1 MSLALSIHPLSD
13 DLHMYGELDSSS
25 AYSLSGHISISVSSP
40 YSIFEARRTARLLLQ
55 SVTLTFEGQS
65 EIFTPST
72 GYSSLRL
79 CSITRQLAP
88 STPIELSNEGHED
101 ANEPC
106 VWNVIFNIPIPGW
119 LPPTTILGME
129 EIGTRYALYATAK
142 FTNIEEEEGS
152 SSWSFASL
160 CAPFRSRVR
169 SSEAQRSI
177 TISRFISAPTAEIT
191 EPATLNYLVNS
202 TSTSS
207 SKDGQDKE
215 RIPQDVL
222 SKIQVLASVPA
233 YIDVN
238 DSLLPL
244 TLRLRTKDLGE
255 EECKKLQVTEV
266 TIDIIQQEKCRYL
279 PTLLRVPLTLP
290 TPTQGHAAPNRPL
303 RDPHPISS
311 IYDVGLYVSSSNS
324 ESVCRTFSLLP
335 AEESGQYKLAAD
347 NYVFSGDA
355 VPGGTQ
361 SWYTMDTT
369 VPFVRRTASGSWGK
383 YDSEE
388 VEHEGLQWA
397 GAKALRPSGNS
408 PLYSALHEL
417 AVSLTCTYDSEGQ
430 GGRVAKEKLSFKVPV
445 TFARVAPRAAA
456 VARAI
461 AASTESATALVNLPV
476 YSQLYDSNGE
486 RRIDYSTPLP
496 LYTPRSYATTSSS
509 TPLVDVSV
517 SDSVATA
524 STNTNTNVNV
534 YHDVNGIDGDAEKR
548 HTPVVVQDVAMNPH
562 QREASTESTL

>member
-1 MSLALSIHPLSD
+1 MSLTISIHPLSD
-13 DLHMYGELDSSS
+13 DLNMYGELDSSS

-40 YSIFEARRTARLLLQ
+40 YSLFEARRTARLLLQ

-79 CSITRQLAP
+79 CSIARQLAP

-266 TIDIIQQEKCRYL
+266 TIDIIQQEKCRYRPSSAFLSRFPL
-279 PTLLRVPLTLP
+279 PPKDMQP
-290 TPTQGHAAPNRPL
+290 PNRPL

-417 AVSLTCTYDSEGQ
+417 AVSLTCTYDLEGQ
-430 GGRVAKEKLSFKVPV
+430 GGRVAREKLSFKVPV
-445 TFARVAPRAAA
+445 TFARVAHRAAA
-456 VARAI
+456 AARAT
-461 AASTESATALVNLPV
+461 AASAESATALVNLPV

-496 LYTPRSYATTSSS
+496 LYTPRSDAITSSS

-517 SDSVATA
+517 SDSAATA
-524 STNTNTNVNV
+524 STNTNANVNV
-534 YHDVNGIDGDAEKR
+534 YHDMNGIDGDAEKR
-548 HTPVVVQDVAMNPH
+548 HTPVVVQDVAVDMH
-562 QREASTESTL
+562 QLEASTESTL